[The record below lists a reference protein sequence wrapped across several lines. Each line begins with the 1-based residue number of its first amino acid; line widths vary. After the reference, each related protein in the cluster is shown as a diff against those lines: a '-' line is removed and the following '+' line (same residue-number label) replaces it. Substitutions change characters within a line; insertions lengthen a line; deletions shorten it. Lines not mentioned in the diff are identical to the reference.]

1 MWCTPVLWIMHAKKS
16 IFFCIIS
23 YIYCALPV
31 ECRGF
36 EPPFY
41 IQPPCKTKPLLFI
54 FLRNPPH
61 FRYFFGDN
69 TPMKYRINTKTN
81 SQRKVISSRLQKML
95 FCRQNFYKQHQA
107 MGWFEIIKISG
118 IKRSQKKKKYNWKTC
133 RVQEYYCYKIHILL
147 MKSNA
152 SSIL

>member
-1 MWCTPVLWIMHAKKS
+1 MLKRAYFFVSYHIYTVPYQLSAEGLSPRS
-16 IFFCIIS
+16 IYNPHVRPNLSFLSFF
-23 YIYCALPV
+23 
-31 ECRGF
+31 G
-36 EPPFY
+36 
-41 IQPPCKTKPLLFI
+41 T
-54 FLRNPPH
+54 PH
-61 FRYFFGDN
+61 FRHFFGDN

-118 IKRSQKKKKYNWKTC
+118 IKRSQKKKKNNWKIC